1 MAAIEARVVVTVGL
15 LLPVILSKDF
25 SILHLTRKSNELNK
39 EQLSSNWQL
48 PKSHWSKA
56 KF

>member
-39 EQLSSNWQL
+39 EQLSSN
-48 PKSHWSKA
+48 
-56 KF
+56 